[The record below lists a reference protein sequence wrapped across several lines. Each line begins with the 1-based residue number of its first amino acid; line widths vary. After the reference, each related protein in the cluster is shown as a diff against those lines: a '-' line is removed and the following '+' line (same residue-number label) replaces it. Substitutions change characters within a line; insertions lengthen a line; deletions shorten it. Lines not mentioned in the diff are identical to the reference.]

1 MNALIVPVAAAV
13 RRRQTASP
21 APVGGARPSRRHGT
35 MARNVLACGGP
46 PPLCSRPPA
55 GAPFQSAR
63 GRAQSKTWPV
73 LVALGLLVGALSGN
87 ARAQTLSI
95 PWHTMDAG
103 GGTSTGGGFTVRGTV
118 GQPDAGRMSGGG
130 FTVTGGFWAWPQVIQ
145 TPGAPTLVIAQSAPG
160 QAVVSWAAA
169 PGGWLLQEAAALNGP
184 WTPVPGGSTSP
195 VTVPASFPAR
205 FYRLS
210 KP

>member
-1 MNALIVPVAAAV
+1 MNALMVPVAAAV
-13 RRRQTASP
+13 RPRQTASP
-21 APVGGARPSRRHGT
+21 APVGGTRPSRRHGT
-35 MARNVLACGGP
+35 MARNVLECGSP
-46 PPLCSRPPA
+46 PPLCPRRSA
-55 GAPFQSAR
+55 SAPLHGVR
-63 GRAQSKTWPV
+63 GRAQSKTWQV
-73 LVALGLLVGALSGN
+73 SVALGLLVGALSGN

-95 PWHTMDAG
+95 PWHTMDGG
-103 GGTSTGGGFTVRGTV
+103 GGTSTGGGFTVRGTI

-145 TPGAPTLVIAQSAPG
+145 TPGAPTLVIARGGAG

-169 PGGWLLQEAAALNGP
+169 PGGWFLQEAPAVQGP

-195 VTVPASFPAR
+195 VTVPATFPAK
-205 FYRLS
+205 FYRLF